1 MLFSKLETKP
11 IDPIIGLYQDY
22 LANTNPKK
30 VNLSIGLYFD
40 EQGRIDLMG
49 AARKAALVLAEKNQ
63 VKSYLPIDGDRE
75 YLQAINELVYGKDNP
90 VLVENRLASV
100 QTLAATGG
108 LRITAD
114 ALREFAGSTR
124 CWVSDPTWSNHI
136 DIFTEAGYQVG
147 AYSYYNRDLMSYD
160 IEALLADLENKLS
173 ERDVVLMHPVCH
185 NPTGADLT
193 EEDWLKVYALIKS
206 KNAILVLDQ
215 AYLGYGKGIEEDA
228 LAVRLA
234 AQHLDQFVHIFS
246 SSKTFS
252 IYGERIGN
260 VNIKCKDAEQ
270 AVVLTSNLK
279 QLIRCCYSTP
289 ICNGARL
296 VKTILTTPE
305 IRKTWEAE
313 LNAYRERLQNLR
325 KEFVAKL
332 KALGVDFSYIE
343 QQYGFFSFLKLTP
356 EQIQA
361 LKNDYGIYALESG
374 RINFAGLNQSNIDY
388 VTNAIAAVIKG

>member
-1 MLFSKLETKP
+1 MSIFSNLQSKP

-22 LANTNPKK
+22 LANTNPNK

-40 EQGRIDLMG
+40 EEGRIDLME
-49 AARKAALVLAEKNQ
+49 AARQAALVIAEENAPKN
-63 VKSYLPIDGDRE
+63 YLPIDGDKE
-75 YLQAINELVYGKDNP
+75 YLRAINELVYGKDNP
-90 VLVENRLASV
+90 VLDQLAST

-108 LRITAD
+108 LRVTAD
-114 ALREFAGSTR
+114 ALKELAGSKR
-124 CWVSDPTWSNHI
+124 CFVSDPTWSNHR
-136 DIFTEAGYQVG
+136 DIFEAAGYQVG
-147 AYSYYNRDLMSYD
+147 EYAYYNQELMSYD
-160 IEALLADLENKLS
+160 FNALLNDLENKLE

-193 EEDWLKVYALIKS
+193 EEEWVKVFAVIKA

-234 AQHLDQFVHIFS
+234 AKHLDQFVHIFS

-270 AVVLTSNLK
+270 AKVVTSNLK
-279 QLIRCCYSTP
+279 LIIRSSYSTP
-289 ICNGARL
+289 ISNGAKL
-296 VKTILTTPE
+296 VKTILTVPE
-305 IRKTWEAE
+305 ITQTWRRE
-313 LNAYRERLQNLR
+313 LDAYRTRLQNLR
-325 KEFVAKL
+325 KTFVAKL
-332 KALGVDFSYIE
+332 KDLGIDFSYIE
-343 QQYGFFSFLKLTP
+343 EQYGFFSYLKLTS
-356 EQIQA
+356 EQILA
-361 LKNDYGIYALESG
+361 LRKEYGIYTLETG
-374 RINFAGLNQSNIDY
+374 RINFAGLNQNNIDY